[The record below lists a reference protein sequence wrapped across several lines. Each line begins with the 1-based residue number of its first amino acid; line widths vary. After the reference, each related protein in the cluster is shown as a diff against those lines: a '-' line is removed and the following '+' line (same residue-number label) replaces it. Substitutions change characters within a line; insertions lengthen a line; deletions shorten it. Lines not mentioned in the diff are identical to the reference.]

1 MLAQRR
7 IPSFR
12 PFTVT
17 SEFYCRRQRAAA
29 SWEEFR
35 GRNMSDTA
43 TTSLYDRA
51 QQRDSAV
58 DAFLRSPS
66 PTALSNHPTRSV
78 TAIDGWKSVLFG
90 VPFLAGG
97 VAIALG
103 TLYANPARKH
113 APGWLIYLIG
123 SFFFAAGAF
132 LIIHGLRGVDR
143 RAAYRREVAA
153 NPGQIWLADYH
164 WQREG
169 FSFSAMQE
177 MLSRF
182 LGAVVWYAFLV
193 PFFWVGLTQHGLN
206 RMFFVFGA
214 LFALL
219 GLYFWVRWARMVADL
234 FRYGNS
240 VLYFNSFPYF
250 PGSTFDGRLNLQR
263 NLDAIDELTLTFRCV
278 QEKYVTTGT
287 GQNRTT
293 SVVCYELYRDATTF
307 SRVQLASAGGTG
319 LAVSFRIPQEQP
331 VTRLSDAPPTYWEI
345 EARGKGRG
353 ADYEAYFLIPVYQ
366 Q

>member
-1 MLAQRR
+1 
-7 IPSFR
+7 
-12 PFTVT
+12 
-17 SEFYCRRQRAAA
+17 
-29 SWEEFR
+29 
-35 GRNMSDTA
+35 MSDTA
-43 TTSLYDRA
+43 TTALYDR
-51 QQRDSAV
+51 QQRESAV

-66 PTALSNHPTRSV
+66 PTALANHPTRSV

-90 VPFLAGG
+90 VPFLAAG
-97 VAIALG
+97 VGIALG
-103 TLYANPARKH
+103 ALYASPARKH
-113 APGWLIYLIG
+113 GPDWLIYLIG

-153 NPGQIWLADYH
+153 HPGQIWLADFH

-182 LGAVVWYAFLV
+182 LGAVVWYTFLI
-193 PFFWVGLTQHGLN
+193 PFFWIGLTQHGMN
-206 RMFFVFGA
+206 RVFLAGACFFAV
-214 LFALL
+214 L

-240 VLYFNSFPYF
+240 VLYFNSFPF
-250 PGSTFDGRLNLQR
+250 FLGSRFDGRLSLQR
-263 NLDAIDELTLTFRCV
+263 NLDSIDELTLTFRCV

-293 SVVCYELYRDATTF
+293 SVVCYELYKEAATF
-307 SRVQLASAGGTG
+307 SRAQLASAGSGVP
-319 LAVSFRIPQEQP
+319 VSFRIPQEQP

-345 EARGKGRG
+345 EARGKGRS